1 MKNAKRKIIF
11 ILSLLILTV
20 ASIITTYNLYHE
32 YEENERR
39 LSEAQTNV
47 LRTYNET
54 LKDSIS
60 FYHSRAEANL
70 RSPGVMD
77 AFRKKDHDKLYEL
90 IRPRWGVMQRENPW
104 LIVMQFHN
112 ADGTSLLRL
121 HQPGVYGDRIAD
133 QRPMVAYAHKSEQSV
148 SGFEEGRQ
156 GLAFRILI
164 PAFDRG
170 VYIGSVEF
178 GISAPYFTDK
188 IRRFAGYESFFFVN
202 KDALGKFGRVGKA
215 IEVGVYRGVE
225 IETNYRS
232 LIEKYAMT
240 HHTLENGFLSHMNL
254 TYEINVL
261 KVNNYIAKPIGAIMF
276 LRATDDFKT
285 HVRHMIIA
293 TGIIALVLIA
303 IIGLIVDRVY
313 TYVTFKMSFQ
323 ERYSQMILDSVPSPV
338 IVTDGEHL
346 VAANNSFLGYL
357 HYDNVEAFKK
367 DHECVCEYFEEGD
380 TDEYLMPMHDD
391 QRWTEYMLDHPLKT
405 HKAKIT
411 NEGNTTVFEVRISV
425 LKVNEEVRYVVIFND
440 ISTMQL
446 QTMTDPLTQIPNRL
460 HFAMVYQHII
470 QVAKRGNK
478 SLSLLFF
485 DIDHFKDVN
494 DHHGHLVGDVVLK
507 QIAALVSQRIRRS
520 DIVARWGGE
529 EFVLLLPDTDLEEAL
544 KVAEM
549 LRSVIDKKVFDYV
562 GNITCSFGVAQL
574 EEEEDGERLLNRAD
588 GLLYESKMNGRNR
601 VTS

>member
-1 MKNAKRKIIF
+1 MKNSKHKIIF
-11 ILSLLILTV
+11 ILSLLILIV
-20 ASIITTYNLYHE
+20 ASIITSYNLYHE
-32 YEENERR
+32 YEENQRR
-39 LSEAQTNV
+39 LNEAHNHV

-54 LKDSIS
+54 LKDSIA
-60 FYHSRAEANL
+60 FYRSRAEANI
-70 RSPGVMD
+70 RSPGVLE
-77 AFRKKDHDKLYEL
+77 AFRAKDHEKLYDL

-104 LIVMQFHN
+104 LVVMQFHN

-121 HQPGVYGDRIAD
+121 HQPEVYGDKIAD

-148 SGFEEGRQ
+148 AGFEEGRQ

-164 PAFDRG
+164 PAFDHG
-170 VYIGSVEF
+170 VYLGSVEF

-202 KDALGKFGRVGKA
+202 KDALGKFGRVGQA
-215 IEVGVYRGVE
+215 IEIGDYRGVE

-240 HHTLENGFLSHMNL
+240 HHKLENGLLSHMNL

-261 KVNNYIAKPIGAIMF
+261 KVNDYIAKPIGAIMF
-276 LRATDDFKT
+276 VRLTYDFET

-293 TGIIALVLIA
+293 TGIIAFVLIA
-303 IIGLIVDRVY
+303 IIGLIVNRVY
-313 TYVTFKMSFQ
+313 SYITLKMSFQ

-346 VAANNSFLGYL
+346 VAANSSFLGYL

-367 DHECVCEYFEEGD
+367 EHECVCEYFEEGD
-380 TDEYLMPMHDD
+380 TDEFLMPMHDD
-391 QRWTEYMLDHPLKT
+391 QRWTEYMLNHPLKS

-411 NEGNTTVFEVRISV
+411 KEGNTSIFEVRISV
-425 LKVNEEVRYVVIFND
+425 LKVNEEIRYVVIFND
-440 ISTMQL
+440 ISTMQF
-446 QTMTDPLTQIPNRL
+446 QTMTDSLTQIPNRL

-478 SLSLLFF
+478 PLSLVFF

-494 DHHGHLVGDVVLK
+494 DHHGHIIGDRVLK
-507 QIAALVSQRIRRS
+507 QITSLVSQRIRRS

-529 EFVLLLPDTDLEEAL
+529 EFVLLLPDTDLDEAI

-549 LRSVIDKKVFDYV
+549 LRNVIDTKVFDQV

-574 EEEEDGERLLNRAD
+574 EEEEDGEHLLNRAD
-588 GLLYESKMNGRNR
+588 GLLYESKMSGRNR